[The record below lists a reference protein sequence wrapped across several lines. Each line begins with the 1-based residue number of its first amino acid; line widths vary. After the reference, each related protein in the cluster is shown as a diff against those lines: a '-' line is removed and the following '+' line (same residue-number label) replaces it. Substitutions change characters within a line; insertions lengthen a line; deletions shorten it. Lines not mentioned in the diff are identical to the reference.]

1 MYKELDIYV
10 GRKSCRVFL
19 QRGFSPM
26 QPPTKRMHKHNYSD
40 IHIVFGGRISFLIGA
55 ETHNIENGTMIAIP
69 REVFHYCPQIEEGA
83 VHVAFQLDY
92 PVSDIVK
99 QAINPEVI
107 DGFFQEIEKVKET
120 QDYTQV
126 ASYLSLFC
134 SYLCKEDSIKAR
146 EITDYGFL
154 IREFFQTRYSKDVT
168 LRDLANVLNV
178 CDRQAER
185 LCVKYT
191 GRTFRK
197 ELAFMRVT
205 ISKHL
210 IKAGTMPLTEIA
222 QYVGYR
228 SYAGFWKAIK
238 NFEEDEVNNC

>member
-10 GRKSCRVFL
+10 GKKSCRVFL
-19 QRGFSPM
+19 QRGFSPA

-40 IHIVFGGRISFLIGA
+40 IHIVFGGRISFLIGD
-55 ETHNIENGTMIAIP
+55 ETYDVEDGTLIAIP
-69 REVFHYCPQIEEGA
+69 REVFHYCPEIEEGA

-92 PVSDIVK
+92 PVGEIIK
-99 QAINPEVI
+99 QAINPEII
-107 DGFFQEIEKVKET
+107 DGFCREIAKVET
-120 QDYTQV
+120 TRDYTRL

-134 SYLCKEDSIKAR
+134 SYLCKKGSIKAR
-146 EITDYGFL
+146 DITDYGFL
-154 IREFFQTRYSKDVT
+154 IREFFQTRYSKDVK
-168 LRDLANVLNV
+168 LSDLANVLNV
-178 CDRQAER
+178 CERQAER

-191 GRTFRK
+191 GRTFRE

-222 QYVGYR
+222 QYVGYH
-228 SYAGFWKAIK
+228 SYAGFWKAIRK
-238 NFEEDEVNNC
+238 YDEEYRGE